1 MPLFWLYG
9 PIAPGKNYA
18 PGYLL
23 LYDKAL
29 LLYIRARE
37 ARQREEAEVKIT
49 KKIGKQASDIYTK
62 WLNDGVPQD
71 VTKYE
76 AFNLTKGLVGDPYG
90 QNHSYQPIRLI
101 EVAVRYAKK
110 GGK

>member
-1 MPLFWLYG
+1 
-9 PIAPGKNYA
+9 
-18 PGYLL
+18 
-23 LYDKAL
+23 LYDKGL

-37 ARQREEAEVKIT
+37 ARHRKEAKMKVT
-49 KKIGKQASDIYTK
+49 KRIGKQATDIYTK
-62 WLNDGVPQD
+62 WLESGVPQD

-76 AFNLTKGLVGDPYG
+76 AFNLTGGLVGDPYG
-90 QNHSYQPIRLI
+90 KNHSYQAIRLI